1 MLVIDREND
10 SVLLGTRPKL
20 ISRLWSCLSGF
31 TEVHILTNFK
41 TFSFF
46 RDSRIFLL

>member
-31 TEVHILTNFK
+31 TEVL
-41 TFSFF
+41 S
-46 RDSRIFLL
+46 